1 VVVRSTERR
10 VVRALLAAGFGPDPD
25 VDDRYVVAL

>member
-1 VVVRSTERR
+1 MCSTERR
-10 VVRALLAAGFGPDPD
+10 VVRALLAAGFALDPD